1 MTDERRKEVVNQ
13 VVRLVCERCP
23 GMRVSRGRIV
33 EAMKDVDSY
42 FQDCA
47 RDDALMELL
56 IDEIKN
62 RLARIRK

>member
-1 MTDERRKEVVNQ
+1 MNQ

-23 GMRVSRGRIV
+23 GMRVSRGHIV

-47 RDDALMELL
+47 REDALMELL
-56 IDEIKN
+56 IDEIRN
-62 RLARIRK
+62 RLHLIGK